1 MSTALA
7 NNGLGNKEVGD
18 LLLKVT
24 INYFFISFAYIIL
37 YDYFWHK
44 LQVQDELKTLRT
56 KLGQQS
62 DGEID
67 LKALQLSIKKTE
79 SELKQKTDSIL
90 NSLNNQVSIIPE
102 EREVEAV
109 LYGASLG
116 NLWESSRQKANK
128 NGSTGDSESS
138 GADNVQESNK
148 TGNLLALRAA
158 NVKDLGVSPDQV
170 MITEDIKPIGMKA
183 IGMGPTPGQQ
193 VMQISSLVTN
203 IYVSKI

>member
-1 MSTALA
+1 M
-7 NNGLGNKEVGD
+7 
-18 LLLKVT
+18 
-24 INYFFISFAYIIL
+24 
-37 YDYFWHK
+37 
-44 LQVQDELKTLRT
+44 
-56 KLGQQS
+56 
-62 DGEID
+62 
-67 LKALQLSIKKTE
+67 
-79 SELKQKTDSIL
+79 
-90 NSLNNQVSIIPE
+90 
-102 EREVEAV
+102 
-109 LYGASLG
+109 
-116 NLWESSRQKANK
+116 WESSRQKANK

-193 VMQISSLVTN
+193 VMQISSLFTN